1 MAGVTVIA
9 HAPVPLLPLLPL
21 LSLTSSVTT
30 AAPFRARTRP
40 AAALRAWRRS
50 ALLGSALMA
59 GALLLTGCAAVSVS
73 TISPAD
79 YLAERRGDV
88 LTTGRLSVAAQE
100 VLRVVGINDCRE
112 QPVACRR
119 TLEPAHTPGGI
130 TDEQRLS
137 ALSELWLEHALAT
150 ARAPGASALPATLA
164 QGDAV
169 LDAWI
174 ESARHAYAYLF
185 HTARRPGE
193 RAFEDRQTQV
203 RDYYNYAAQQAM
215 SRLFALYQARGVAG
229 AQAITTRIGR
239 WQIGS
244 QAIDMPLPPGMTL
257 PQELVP
263 AASLRFTGLRNT
275 YRRDGFGA
283 EFVAVLAPP
292 AEAASG
298 DTDRVLKPAPP
309 PTQPGAGETQFP
321 SVTAVLR
328 FDGQTLAE
336 VMATD
341 RLQVLLYDPYRSS
354 YAQLGGEQ
362 VPLAANFTA
371 GYGLWLARSGF
382 ATQSLRTL
390 FGLSDGIVAPRV
402 QIMQPWNPQR
412 RIVVMLHGLASSPEA
427 WVNVANEVMGDETLR
442 QNYQIWQVYYPTN
455 APLALNLHSIR
466 AALQQAL
473 AQLDPAGTAPASK
486 DITLV
491 GHSMGGVLAR
501 LLVSRSDD
509 QLWQLLPPEAR
520 GAQERRQLER
530 EGLAEYLSFEPLPG
544 VRRAVFIAAPHRGT
558 PFAEQRIARRFSNWV
573 TLPLAMLDEVGD
585 LARLLAQMRPGA
597 DHGPPSPRKH
607 GASADGSTLQRI
619 PNSID
624 GLSDRDP
631 FVRAAAALPLQ
642 AGLPHHSIIG
652 RIDPAVPLADSSDG
666 IVPYAS
672 AHLGSAQSERVITSG
687 HSVQEH
693 PAAILEIRRILHLP
707 LQAAP
712 AGRATGREAGREAGR
727 ESAP

>member
-1 MAGVTVIA
+1 MTGL
-9 HAPVPLLPLLPL
+9 APPGLRRRPALPLL
-21 LSLTSSVTT
+21 
-30 AAPFRARTRP
+30 
-40 AAALRAWRRS
+40 AL
-50 ALLGSALMA
+50 ALA
-59 GALLLTGCAAVSVS
+59 ALLLMSGCAAVSVS
-73 TISPAD
+73 TITPSE

-100 VLRVVGINDCRE
+100 VLRVVGIDDCRE
-112 QPVACRR
+112 QPLACRQV
-119 TLEPAHTPGGI
+119 LGPATGI

-150 ARAPGASALPATLA
+150 ARAPGAQALPADA
-164 QGDAV
+164 AAGDAV

-215 SRLFALYQARGVAG
+215 SRLFLLYR
-229 AQAITTRIGR
+229 AQGRTGTSDASARIGR
-239 WQIGS
+239 WRIGS
-244 QAIDMPLPPGMTL
+244 QAVQMPLPPDMAL
-257 PQELVP
+257 PQELVA

-283 EFVAVLAPP
+283 EFVAVIAP
-292 AEAASG
+292 A
-298 DTDRVLKPAPP
+298 DAPV
-309 PTQPGAGETQFP
+309 PGAYETQYP
-321 SVTAVLR
+321 SLTALLR
-328 FDGQTLAE
+328 FEGRTLAE
-336 VMATD
+336 VMRTD
-341 RLQVLLYDPYRSS
+341 ALQVLLYDPYRTTH
-354 YAQLGGEQ
+354 AALGGEQ

-390 FGLSDGIVAPRV
+390 FGLPDGIVAPRV
-402 QIMQPWNPQR
+402 QLMQPWNPER

-427 WVNVANEVMGDETLR
+427 WANVANEVLGDERLR
-442 QNYQIWQVYYPTN
+442 QNYQVWQVYYPTN

-473 AQLDPAGTAPASK
+473 AQFDPAGTAPASRQ
-486 DITLV
+486 IVLV

-501 LLVSRSDD
+501 LLVSRSAD

-520 GAQERRQLER
+520 GARERQLLER
-530 EGLAEYLSFEPLPG
+530 EGLGEYLRFDPLPG
-544 VRRAVFIAAPHRGT
+544 VGRAVFIAAPHRGT
-558 PFAEQRIARRFSNWV
+558 PLAEQRIARRVANLV

-597 DHGPPSPRKH
+597 RGGGDAPDAPQGGRVATE
-607 GASADGSTLQRI
+607 GTTLQRT

-624 GLSDRDP
+624 NLSDRDP
-631 FVRAAAALPLQ
+631 FVRAAAALPID
-642 AGLPHHSIIG
+642 AGMPHHSIIG
-652 RIDPAVPLADSSDG
+652 RIDPAVALADSSDG

-693 PAAILEIRRILHLP
+693 PAAILEIRRILHLH
-707 LQAAP
+707 LDAP
-712 AGRATGREAGREAGR
+712 TAGG
-727 ESAP
+727 APGPD